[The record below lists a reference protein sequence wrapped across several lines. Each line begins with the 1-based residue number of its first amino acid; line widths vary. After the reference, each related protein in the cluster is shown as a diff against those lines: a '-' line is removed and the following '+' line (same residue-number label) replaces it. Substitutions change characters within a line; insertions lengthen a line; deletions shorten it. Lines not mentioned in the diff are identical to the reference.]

1 MQLHC
6 HPRSVSILLAAACAV
21 AIAAC
26 GSSSNRDTAAGRG
39 GVARGVEFADCM
51 RSHGV
56 SNFPDPTRAGGGI
69 QLPQGSSPALEA
81 AVRECG
87 ALQPG
92 GEGGP
97 PAPTAAELH
106 AARAFAQCMR
116 ARGLSQFPDP
126 LTTYGPGLTLGRGE
140 YFPVSSSTDVQSP
153 AVRQA
158 AKACGLQVPTG
169 PP

>member
-1 MQLHC
+1 
-6 HPRSVSILLAAACAV
+6 
-21 AIAAC
+21 
-26 GSSSNRDTAAGRG
+26 
-39 GVARGVEFADCM
+39 M

-56 SNFPDPTRAGGGI
+56 SNFPDPTRAGAGI

-81 AVRECG
+81 AVRDCG

-92 GEGGP
+92 GQGGP
-97 PAPTAAELH
+97 PKPTAAELR

-116 ARGLSQFPDP
+116 AHGLSQFPDP

-140 YFPVSSSTDVQSP
+140 YFPLTGSTEVQSP
-153 AVRQA
+153 AFRQG